1 MNAQPEFIDAEVV
14 ESPSLKPASQALA
27 ERSEARPAPYVSGAV
42 TPMEMLDRALASGRD
57 LETIEKLMG
66 LQERWEAGQAR
77 KAFNEAFAA
86 FKAEAITIAR
96 NRRVTD
102 GPLKGRSYAELVSF
116 VEAATPA
123 LSKHG
128 LSASWD
134 ITRDEKDWIEVTCT
148 VEHVLGGNKKVAL
161 GGPPDTGGA
170 KNPLQARISTVT
182 YLERATFK
190 AACGLAEQGDDTDG
204 NAPKVHD
211 GSERITDAQLKRLLA
226 LLDETGSDTKRFCE
240 LGKINSVAD
249 LHPGDFDA
257 AVRMLE
263 QKKAKLAALG
273 EG

>member
-1 MNAQPEFIDAEVV
+1 MMNAHADIVDVEVT
-14 ESPSLKPASQALA
+14 ETPRPAMKPASQALA
-27 ERSEARPAPYVSGAV
+27 ARPEGTAPAAYSGGAV

-57 LETIEKLMG
+57 LETVEKLMG
-66 LQERWEAGQAR
+66 LQDRWEANQAR

-86 FKAEAITIAR
+86 FKAEAITVVR
-96 NRRVTD
+96 NRKVTD
-102 GPLKGRSYAELVSF
+102 GPLKNRRYAELVSF

-134 ITRDEKDWIEVTCT
+134 ISRDEKDWIEVTCT
-148 VEHVLGGNKKVAL
+148 IEHVIGGKKQVAL

-204 NAPKVHD
+204 NAPKD
-211 GSERITDAQLKRLLA
+211 RGGPITADQVATIRRLIE
-226 LLDETGSDTKRFCE
+226 ETETEIDKFCE
-240 LGKINSVAD
+240 LVGVGSVPEIRESQFAKIVGSLEAKKRRGGK
-249 LHPGDFDA
+249 
-257 AVRMLE
+257 
-263 QKKAKLAALG
+263 
-273 EG
+273 